1 MSVPLYAT
9 AAQENQAGGRE
20 PKEGFPKEQELTQ
33 ASERGWAKLREEAL
47 GKKDGADRGAL
58 VRDMQGPGLHG
69 EKREDSGG

>member
-9 AAQENQAGGRE
+9 AAHENQAGGRE
-20 PKEGFPKEQELTQ
+20 PKEGFPQEQEFTQ

-47 GKKDGADRGAL
+47 GKKDGTDRGAL
-58 VRDMQGPGLHG
+58 ARGMQGPGPQG